1 MDFVQPMM
9 ELLKL
14 LGTLGAYSLAVAIT
28 AIVGI
33 LVFKLTQL
41 VSILLL
47 IRYGILRF
55 FDWMTMRK
63 TTIVETTTELVE
75 KVTAFT
81 LNGHIITHTSEGNVD
96 RFMELLNRLKR
107 ISAYSG
113 IKPMEESK
121 YLHESHLDY
130 LEEAI
135 KNIEDKYRDR
145 GLQ

>member
-107 ISAYSG
+107 ISAFSG

-121 YLHESHLDY
+121 YLHGSHLDY